1 MKPMQR
7 GLKVWRE
14 KLGKDLAAK
23 EAESLQL
30 QAQIADLR
38 EKHEAITKLLGT
50 ESAAQKQPNPEES
63 SNGHA
68 FAPVQAYWRPLLET
82 VAEIGGKGS
91 NRSITD
97 RVGQRMKGV
106 LRPADYEKLPNSY
119 ETRWRNRT
127 AWQATNMR
135 RQGLLASPKRG
146 VWEITPAGRK
156 WLDDN
161 P

>member
-68 FAPVQAYWRPLLET
+68 FAPVQAYWRP
-82 VAEIGGKGS
+82 
-91 NRSITD
+91 
-97 RVGQRMKGV
+97 
-106 LRPADYEKLPNSY
+106 RPGA
-119 ETRWRNRT
+119 RT
-127 AWQATNMR
+127 APRCGA
-135 RQGLLASPKRG
+135 
-146 VWEITPAGRK
+146 EAGGG
-156 WLDDN
+156 
-161 P
+161 